1 MKKPRMRIFGKYN
14 FLKTLFPVFLL
25 VLFALPVVVLA
36 DVNFNQSITPQEQQ
50 QFDQILSPVMKI
62 FNFIKYA
69 ATVAG
74 VLMLVFA
81 GITFITAGGDMA
93 QKERAKNMAVGVVI
107 GLIVI
112 WVAPL
117 VVGYIFP

>member
-1 MKKPRMRIFGKYN
+1 MKQIA
-14 FLKTLFPVFLL
+14 LVFLL
-25 VLFALPVVVLA
+25 ALMVLPMALAEINFDEPLDA
-36 DVNFNQSITPQEQQ
+36 DDEA
-50 QFDQILSPVMKI
+50 QFDAILAPVMKI
-62 FNFIKYA
+62 YNFIKYA

-81 GITFITAGGDMA
+81 GITFVTAGGEQA
-93 QKERAKNMAVGVVI
+93 KKERAKHMGIGVVV

-117 VVGYIFP
+117 VVQYIFT

>member
-1 MKKPRMRIFGKYN
+1 MKKTKMRIFGKAS

-25 VLFALPVVVLA
+25 VLFAMPMVLA
-36 DVNFNQSITPQEQQ
+36 DVNFNQTITPQEQQ
-50 QFDQILSPVMKI
+50 QFDQILNPVMKI

-81 GITFITAGGDMA
+81 GITFITSGGDMVK
-93 QKERAKNMAVGVVI
+93 KERAKNMAIGVII

-117 VVGYIFP
+117 VVRFIFS